1 MRKGQCVPA
10 VQGVGDVNPEL
21 LERETRKL
29 IAQLGRHYVDGNS
42 TMEGW
47 TYQPIPLP
55 QFSDVPCHKK
65 PDEWPYVERLHDDW
79 KGKWVF
85 DWGCN
90 IGWYCLQLSK
100 QGADCVGVESDETT
114 RRIAIN
120 LTCISKSGCVYLS
133 PQEFA
138 ETRSTYCEID
148 VLLLLNVYHWI
159 AKSRGV
165 SGAGKWLAR
174 LVSEMQPEHL
184 VFSAPLRA
192 RDSLA
197 KVDLFKNTQSAKD
210 HIIYYTGMRLKEL
223 TTIRAFNRDRVLLV
237 MERA

>member
-21 LERETRKL
+21 LEQQTREL
-29 IAQLGRHYVDGNS
+29 IAQLGHHYVDGNS

-55 QFSDVPCHKK
+55 QFSDIPCHKK
-65 PDEWPYVERLHDDW
+65 PDEWRYVEQLYGDW
-79 KGKWVF
+79 KDKRVL

-100 QGADCVGVESDETT
+100 LGACCIGIDYHTLTIQIAKNLAHLRGHTILYMHPDEYIRTT
-114 RRIAIN
+114 NIGTA
-120 LTCISKSGCVYLS
+120 
-133 PQEFA
+133 
-138 ETRSTYCEID
+138 D
-148 VLLLLNVYHWI
+148 VLLLLNVYHWQV
-159 AKSRGV
+159 KHL
-165 SGAGKWLAR
+165 GKAMAARWLEHLIDVR
-174 LVSEMQPEHL
+174 QPQYL

-192 RDSLA
+192 RDSMA

-210 HIIYYTGMRLKEL
+210 MIAGITGMRCKEL